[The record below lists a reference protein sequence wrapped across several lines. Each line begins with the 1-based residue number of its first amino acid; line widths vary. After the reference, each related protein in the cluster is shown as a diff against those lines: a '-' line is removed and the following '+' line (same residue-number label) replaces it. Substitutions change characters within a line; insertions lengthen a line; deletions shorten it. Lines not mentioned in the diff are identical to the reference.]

1 MAIRYALYP
10 NSFQKDRPDTHYV
23 ARVHHTGVCDQST
36 LVELITTRNRTLTP
50 ALVEAVLEEYATA
63 IEYALS
69 TGMRISTSVVKI
81 QASIQG
87 KFTEYD
93 ERRYP
98 EQQPIVLKA
107 LPGKRLKK
115 LLSKLKAERVSP
127 KHPCPKPEHLEDIFS
142 DTKDQR
148 ITARGVLRLRGRRL
162 KFDPQDSR
170 QGIFLV
176 SEEGEDIRIADAITN
191 VPSQLLFQAPDVLPA
206 GDYQLEVRAMVGNS
220 TVIRQGTLPYS
231 LTVIQ
236 S

>member
-10 NSFQKDRPDTHYV
+10 DTFRKDKPDGAFV
-23 ARVHHTGVCDQST
+23 ARVHHSNTCDQKM
-36 LVELITTRNRTLTP
+36 LVELIVSRNRTLPP
-50 ALVEAVLEEYATA
+50 ALVESVLEEYATVV
-63 IEYALS
+63 EYALS
-69 TGMRISTSVVKI
+69 EGMRISTPLVKI

-87 KFTEYD
+87 KFAEYD

-115 LLSKLKAERVSP
+115 LTGKLKAERVDP
-127 KHPCPKPEHLEDIFS
+127 KHPCPAPTHLEDIFS

-162 KFDPQDSR
+162 KFDPEDPR
-170 QGIFLV
+170 QGIFLIP
-176 SEEGEDIRIADAITN
+176 EEGENIRIATAITN
-191 VPSQLLFQAPDVLPA
+191 IPSQLLFQAPNNLPS
-206 GDYQLEVRAMVGNS
+206 GTYQLQVRAIVGNS
-220 TVIRQGTLPYS
+220 TVLRQGMLPYS
-231 LTVIQ
+231 LTATQ